1 LRDAGN
7 RPKMQAMSTLL
18 VLRHA
23 QAAPEEPHG
32 TDEDRPLTEDGLRAA
47 AKIGRLVKDEQLLPA
62 LLLSSSARRTRET
75 VERFV
80 ASSGYSGPVR
90 FLDELYLAEAS
101 AIVDVLEKHAGAATR
116 VLLVGHNPG
125 LEDLIARLTGESVS
139 LPTAA
144 LVECAFE
151 LDDWSALGASPM
163 GHFERLFRANR

>member
-1 LRDAGN
+1 
-7 RPKMQAMSTLL
+7 MSTLL

-32 TDEDRPLTEDGLRAA
+32 TDKDRALTEDGRRAA
-47 AKIGRLVKDEQLLPA
+47 AKMGQLAKEEQLLPA
-62 LLLSSSARRTRET
+62 ILLSSSARRTRET
-75 VERFV
+75 VAEFV

-90 FLDELYLAEAS
+90 FFDELYLAEAN
-101 AIVDVLEKHAGAATR
+101 AIVDVIAKHAGTAER

-151 LDDWSALGASPM
+151 VDHWSALGASPS
-163 GHFERLFRANR
+163 GDLERLFRANR